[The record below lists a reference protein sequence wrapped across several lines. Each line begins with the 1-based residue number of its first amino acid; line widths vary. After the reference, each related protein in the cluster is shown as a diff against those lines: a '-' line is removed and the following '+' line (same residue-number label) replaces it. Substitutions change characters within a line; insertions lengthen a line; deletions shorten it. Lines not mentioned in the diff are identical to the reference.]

1 MWRSVGFLMSLAVLL
16 ELATL
21 VGYVIIV
28 LGGKQ
33 GREYGWKVIC
43 TLLALITVVQCA
55 GMAIVAYLFDHDH
68 RFFLGWKLDA
78 SWILCTVSWCLT
90 LLTAVGMGAATY
102 VLPEEGGYE
111 LIPGEQ

>member
-1 MWRSVGFLMSLAVLL
+1 MWRSVGFLMSFAVLI

-33 GREYGWKVIC
+33 SREYGWKVVC
-43 TLLALITVVQCA
+43 TLLGVITIVQLTA
-55 GMAIVAYLFDHDH
+55 MAIIAYLFDHDA
-68 RFFLGWKLDA
+68 RFIEGWRLDS
-78 SWILCTVSWCLT
+78 SWILCTASWCLA
-90 LLTAVGMGAATY
+90 LLTGLGIGVATY

-111 LIPGEQ
+111 LIDGEQ

>member
-1 MWRSVGFLMSLAVLL
+1 MWRTVGFLMSFAVLI

-21 VGYVIIV
+21 VGYVIVV

-33 GREYGWKVIC
+33 SREYGWKIIC
-43 TLLALITVVQCA
+43 TLLAFITVVQCA
-55 GMAIVAYLFDHDH
+55 GMAIVAYLFDHDP
-68 RFFLGWKLDA
+68 RFILGWKLDA
-78 SWILCTVSWCLT
+78 SWILCTISWCLA

-111 LIPGEQ
+111 MIPGEQ